1 MRLATQSSNQL
12 HTVFGGGYVLEQH
25 SDDACRYLP
34 PSDSRA
40 FVVDFA
46 EVLESLRAAL
56 SLR

>member
-25 SDDACRYLP
+25 CDDTCRHLP
-34 PSDSRA
+34 PSDSRE

>member
-1 MRLATQSSNQL
+1 MRLATQSSSQL

-25 SDDACRYLP
+25 SDDTCCHLP
-34 PSDSRA
+34 PSDSRE

-46 EVLESLRAAL
+46 EVLKNLRAAL